1 MEELTLRQMQEGAL
15 NILKKLDGICREQ
28 GLRYFLF
35 YGTLIGAVRHK
46 GFIPWD
52 DDLDVA
58 MPRPDFDKL
67 VAYCR
72 RHRQELQPMR
82 LMTVD
87 DNPKYVYPIAR
98 FSDTRYRVKY
108 QGIRDYGLGLFV
120 DIYPLDGCGD
130 TEEEARAWVQQPL
143 RDEKFI
149 NCCAAERFTP
159 SRRGWLHTP
168 AKLAGH
174 LWAKLHGSAY
184 FIHRIEAW
192 ARQKDYEKCRYV
204 SCTVWGTTRWKNVY
218 LREDLEKTVYV
229 PFEDGEFPIPAG
241 YERMLRHTYGD
252 YMTPPPPEQR
262 IGQHFY
268 TVWPKEQ
275 GAAEEHKEG
284 AIS

>member
-35 YGTLIGAVRHK
+35 YGTLIGAIRHK

-72 RHRQELQPMR
+72 RHRQELQPMQ

-87 DNPKYVYPIAR
+87 DNPQYVYPIAR

-120 DIYPLDGCGD
+120 DIYPLDGCGN
-130 TEEEARAWVQQPL
+130 TEEEARAWVQQPMPGPGSTEAPITSTASRPGPGRRTMKTAGMWAAPCGIPTGTSCTRGRTWKKRCTSPL
-143 RDEKFI
+143 RTGSSPFPPDMTG
-149 NCCAAERFTP
+149 CCA
-159 SRRGWLHTP
+159 
-168 AKLAGH
+168 
-174 LWAKLHGSAY
+174 
-184 FIHRIEAW
+184 
-192 ARQKDYEKCRYV
+192 
-204 SCTVWGTTRWKNVY
+204 
-218 LREDLEKTVYV
+218 
-229 PFEDGEFPIPAG
+229 IP
-241 YERMLRHTYGD
+241 M
-252 YMTPPPPEQR
+252 
-262 IGQHFY
+262 
-268 TVWPKEQ
+268 
-275 GAAEEHKEG
+275 
-284 AIS
+284 AIT

>member
-35 YGTLIGAVRHK
+35 YGTLIGAIRHK

-72 RHRQELQPMR
+72 RHRQELQPMQ

-87 DNPKYVYPIAR
+87 DNPRYVYPIAR

-130 TEEEARAWVQQPL
+130 TEEEARAWVQQPHAGCEVHQLL
-143 RDEKFI
+143 RRRPVHPQPPGLASHPRQAGGLCLGPAPRKRPLHPPHRGLGP
-149 NCCAAERFTP
+149 AE
-159 SRRGWLHTP
+159 GL
-168 AKLAGH
+168 
-174 LWAKLHGSAY
+174 
-184 FIHRIEAW
+184 
-192 ARQKDYEKCRYV
+192 
-204 SCTVWGTTRWKNVY
+204 
-218 LREDLEKTVYV
+218 
-229 PFEDGEFPIPAG
+229 
-241 YERMLRHTYGD
+241 
-252 YMTPPPPEQR
+252 
-262 IGQHFY
+262 
-268 TVWPKEQ
+268 
-275 GAAEEHKEG
+275 
-284 AIS
+284 

>member
-1 MEELTLRQMQEGAL
+1 MQEGAL

-35 YGTLIGAVRHK
+35 YGTLIGAIRHK

-72 RHRQELQPMR
+72 QHRQELQPMQ

-87 DNPKYVYPIAR
+87 DNPQYVYPIAR

-120 DIYPLDGCGD
+120 DIYPLDGCGN
-130 TEEEARAWVQQPL
+130 TEEEAKAWVQQPM
-143 RDEKFI
+143 RDVKFI
-149 NCCAAERFTP
+149 NCCAADRFTP

-168 AKLAGH
+168 AKLAGFA
-174 LWAKLHGSAY
+174 WARLHGSAHY
-184 FIHRIEAW
+184 IHRIEAW
-192 ARQKDYEKCRYV
+192 ARQKDYENPFRRATYRNEDEMIAAI
-204 SCTVWGTTRWKNVY
+204 GTLDDNSFVKQIKAQSEEN
-218 LREDLEKTVYV
+218 LSLLEELKS
-229 PFEDGEFPIPAG
+229 
-241 YERMLRHTYGD
+241 
-252 YMTPPPPEQR
+252 R
-262 IGQHFY
+262 IN
-268 TVWPKEQ
+268 
-275 GAAEEHKEG
+275 
-284 AIS
+284 

>member
-35 YGTLIGAVRHK
+35 YGTLIGAIRHK

-58 MPRPDFDKL
+58 MPRPDFDRL
-67 VAYCR
+67 VEYCR
-72 RHRQELQPMR
+72 RHREELLPMR

-87 DNPKYVYPIAR
+87 DNPRYVYPIAR

-130 TEEEARAWVQQPL
+130 TEEEARAWVQQPM
-143 RDEKFI
+143 RDVKFI
-149 NCCAAERFTP
+149 NCCAADRFTP

-168 AKLAGH
+168 AKLAGI
-174 LWAKLHGSAY
+174 A
-184 FIHRIEAW
+184 
-192 ARQKDYEKCRYV
+192 
-204 SCTVWGTTRWKNVY
+204 
-218 LREDLEKTVYV
+218 
-229 PFEDGEFPIPAG
+229 
-241 YERMLRHTYGD
+241 
-252 YMTPPPPEQR
+252 
-262 IGQHFY
+262 
-268 TVWPKEQ
+268 
-275 GAAEEHKEG
+275 
-284 AIS
+284 

>member
-35 YGTLIGAVRHK
+35 YGTLIGAIRHK

-72 RHRQELQPMR
+72 RHRQELQPMQ

-87 DNPKYVYPIAR
+87 DNPQYVYPIAR

-120 DIYPLDGCGD
+120 DIYPLDGCGN
-130 TEEEARAWVQQPL
+130 TEEEARAWVQQPM
-143 RDEKFI
+143 RDVKFI
-149 NCCAAERFTP
+149 NCCAAEKFTP

-168 AKLAGH
+168 ANARYCQVRLSRRICLPKYY
-174 LWAKLHGSAY
+174 LHSLTCYSVCRRMCHCSVSASLLHSVTEY
-184 FIHRIEAW
+184 
-192 ARQKDYEKCRYV
+192 
-204 SCTVWGTTRWKNVY
+204 
-218 LREDLEKTVYV
+218 
-229 PFEDGEFPIPAG
+229 
-241 YERMLRHTYGD
+241 
-252 YMTPPPPEQR
+252 
-262 IGQHFY
+262 
-268 TVWPKEQ
+268 
-275 GAAEEHKEG
+275 
-284 AIS
+284 

>member
-35 YGTLIGAVRHK
+35 YGTLIGAIRHK

-58 MPRPDFDKL
+58 MPRPDFDRL
-67 VAYCR
+67 VEYCR
-72 RHRQELQPMR
+72 RHREELLPMR

-87 DNPKYVYPIAR
+87 DNPRYVYPIAR

-130 TEEEARAWVQQPL
+130 TEEEARAWVQQPM
-143 RDEKFI
+143 RDVKFI
-149 NCCAAERFTP
+149 NCCAADRFTP

-168 AKLAGH
+168 AKLAGFA
-174 LWAKLHGSAY
+174 WARLHGSAHY
-184 FIHRIEAW
+184 IHRIEAW

-204 SCTVWGTTRWKNVY
+204 GCTVWDTKWNIVF
-218 LREDLEKTVYV
+218 LREDLEKTLYV
-229 PFEDGEFPIPAG
+229 PFEDAEFPIPAG
-241 YERMLRHTYGD
+241 YDRMLRHTYGD
-252 YMTPPPPEQR
+252 YMTPPPPEHR